1 MRRWRATGAIVGGVL
16 LIAAIGCTG
25 PRPTI
30 GPEANRIELDRIDAI
45 ERTRR
50 PDEALRTLI
59 HHENPHV
66 RSRVYRALA
75 RMRSG
80 TALQIWREGVTE
92 ETEPG
97 VLVHAAF
104 AAGQWAEWEAPR
116 PMADRLLFEW
126 TNHEFPEVRMA
137 AWEALGERARKAD
150 PKPAWVV
157 RLTEGLADPVPRVR
171 GAAALALEGG
181 GDNAVEALT
190 TALATEGD
198 EEVRWRIVY
207 SLARRDE
214 EATAEAVEPLW
225 DDVNPWVRA
234 FAARGMG
241 SPPRVESVGVL
252 GRLLADANSH
262 WTARAIAVRSL
273 GAIREQFDETQGA
286 VRDLLLAQLQRETHG
301 LVLECVIEGLSSDDE
316 PELVRPF
323 IVALTDHASLTVRR
337 AALVALGQVVGAQRR
352 AVGDRALE
360 AREDEPAPLEL
371 LRARARAD
379 NPYERA
385 AAVKAIAATG
395 VDVWEDLD
403 RALEDDA
410 RVVRTTAAE
419 AATTLD
425 TAERWDLLAR
435 LTRDDDLAVRAIAV
449 TAFADEEEGQPLGW
463 EERLVDAFHAS
474 DAPEYW
480 ETRKLVLESLASDRA
495 RAESLAQAALD
506 DENPGVAAVA
516 RVILGLPPVPAS
528 TPEVP
533 YRLLR
538 REQVVAGDN
547 PHLILATDRGRVVIE
562 LFLDVAPHHVSNI
575 VHLARSGFYDG
586 LPFHRVV
593 PAFVVQGGDSRGDG
607 WGDAGYALS
616 HEVNRRPY
624 LRGTLGMPTAGW
636 DTGGCQIFITHL
648 PTPRLDGAY
657 TVFGQVVLGME
668 VIDAIEVGDRIE
680 SARLDVNQWRA
691 E

>member
-1 MRRWRATGAIVGGVL
+1 MTRWRATGSILGLTV
-16 LIAAIGCTG
+16 IAVSFGCTG
-25 PRPTI
+25 PRPMI
-30 GPEANRIELDRIDAI
+30 GPEANRAELDRIDAI

-50 PDEALRTLI
+50 PDESFTTLVR
-59 HHENPHV
+59 HENPHV
-66 RSRVYRALA
+66 RARVYRALA

-80 TALQIWREGVTE
+80 TALQIWREGVAE

-97 VLVHAAF
+97 VLVMAAF

-116 PMADRLLFEW
+116 PMADPVLFEW
-126 TNHEFPEVRMA
+126 TKHEFPEVRMA

-150 PKPAWVV
+150 PKPTWVG
-157 RLTEGLADPVPRVR
+157 RLAEGLDDPVPRVR

-181 GDNAVEALT
+181 GDGAVEALT
-190 TALATEGD
+190 TALSEEED

-207 SLARRDE
+207 SLARRSE
-214 EATAEAVEPLW
+214 SATAVAVEPLW
-225 DDVNPWVRA
+225 NDVNPWVRA
-234 FAARGMG
+234 FAAQGMG
-241 SPPRVESVGVL
+241 SPPRAESVGAL

-262 WTARAIAVRSL
+262 WTARVKAVRSL
-273 GAIREQFDETQGA
+273 AAIRAAFDETQGA
-286 VRDLLLAQLQRETHG
+286 VRDLLLAQLQREKHA
-301 LVLECVIEGLSSDDE
+301 LVLECVIEGLGGDAE
-316 PELVRPF
+316 PELIRPF

-337 AALVALGQVVGAQRR
+337 AALVALGEVVGAQRR

-360 AREDEPAPLEL
+360 ASEGEPEPLEL
-371 LRARARAD
+371 LRARARAE

-385 AAVKAIAATG
+385 AAVKGIAATG
-395 VDVWEDLD
+395 VDVWDDLG

-410 RVVRTTAAE
+410 LVVRTTAAE
-419 AATTLD
+419 AATTLE

-435 LTRDDDLAVRAIAV
+435 LTRDEDLAVRAIAV
-449 TAFADEEEGQPLGW
+449 TAFAAEDDGRPLGW
-463 EERLVDAFHAS
+463 EERLVDAFRAS

-480 ETRKLVLESLASDRA
+480 ETRKLVLESLASDRV

-506 DENPGVAAVA
+506 DDNPGVAAVA
-516 RVILGLPPVPAS
+516 RAILGLPAVPAS
-528 TPEVP
+528 APEVP

-538 REQVVAGDN
+538 REQIVAGDN
-547 PHLILATDRGRVVIE
+547 PHLILETDRGRVVIE

-616 HEVNRRPY
+616 HEINRRPY

-636 DTGGCQIFITHL
+636 DTGGCQLFITHL

-680 SARLDVNQWRA
+680 SARIDVNQWRT